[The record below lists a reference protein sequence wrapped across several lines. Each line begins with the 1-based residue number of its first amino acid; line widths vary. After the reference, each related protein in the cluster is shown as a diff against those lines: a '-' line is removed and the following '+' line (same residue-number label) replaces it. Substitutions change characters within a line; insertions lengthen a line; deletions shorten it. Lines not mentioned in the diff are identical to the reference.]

1 MGLPVE
7 VNNLM
12 MGSLNGY
19 TVGRSLRFR
28 SSATAYLNRTPASAG
43 NQQRWTWSAWVKRGT
58 ISTANRLFVAGG
70 TSGSPTGGCSWIFQ
84 ANDTFLFQSDISGT
98 MLFTSTA
105 VYRDPSAWYHLV
117 CTLDTTNATANNR
130 FIFYVNGVQVSGTY
144 TGTITQNANL
154 NVNSTVNHRI
164 AQHTNDQYFDGYIA
178 EMNFIDGQ
186 SLTPSSFGAY
196 DTNGVWQPKKYT
208 STYGT
213 NGFYLPFSNTT
224 STSTLVADSSGNGN
238 NWTPTNISLTAGTT
252 YDSMIDSPTVGPL
265 ASNYAVLNPLY
276 SAGGGTFSNGNLQ
289 VATGTSTAGR
299 AIATMGVSSG
309 KWYWEITPTS
319 IPANVV
325 SIGVVPRPTTNDSG
339 TVGNNASEYGY
350 LSDGQKFSGGSAGA
364 YGASY
369 VANDVIG
376 VALDLSAGTIVFY
389 KNGTSQGTAYSSI
402 PLTNI
407 YIPAVSD
414 SSSSNSGTFV
424 ANFGQRPFSYT
435 PPTGF
440 NALNTY
446 NLPAPSIANGAQYM
460 AATTYTGNG
469 GTQTITNG
477 GNNTIGTTFQPD
489 FIWMKSRNNTYGHN
503 LFDSVRGG
511 TKRLVSNLTDAE
523 LTVSGGVNSFNTD
536 GMTIQN
542 DATNANINASATTYI
557 GWQWKA
563 GGTGVTNTSGTI
575 TSTVSSNTTAGF
587 SIVTYTGSGALAT
600 VGHGLGVAP
609 NMIIWKNR
617 SAVQNW
623 VTYHSSLGATG
634 NVYLNLTNGYS
645 ADSTTQNNT
654 APTSSVFTVSTS
666 GAVNGST
673 NNLVA
678 YCFAAVSGYSAFGS
692 YTGNGSAD
700 GSFIYTG
707 FRPRWVLLKRTD
719 STSAWNLF
727 DTSLNPYNLSTQSLV
742 PNTSAAENTGT
753 TLVIDILSNGFK
765 MRNTD
770 AALNANGGTYIYA
783 AFAENPF
790 RQSRAR

>member
-12 MGSLNGY
+12 MGSLGGY
-19 TVGRSLRFR
+19 NINRSLRFR

-43 NQQRWTWSAWVKRGT
+43 NQQRWTWSGWVKRGALSY
-58 ISTANRLFVAGG
+58 IH
-70 TSGSPTGGCSWIFQ
+70 P
-84 ANDTFLFQSDISGT
+84 FLFSCHQDDNNRTVLGWYNSDQIGLYNIDAASVN
-98 MLFTSTA
+98 LNLVSTA
-105 VYRDPSAWYHLV
+105 VYRDPSAWYHV
-117 CTLDTTNATANNR
+117 VFSVDTTQATASNR
-130 FIFYVNGVQVSGTY
+130 AIIYVNGVQVTALSTATY
-144 TGTITQNANL
+144 PAQNTSL
-154 NVNSTVNHRI
+154 YMNSARQHRI
-164 AQHTNDQYFDGYIA
+164 GSSPESSPKYFDGYMA
-178 EMNFIDGQ
+178 EVNFIDGQ
-186 SLTPSSFGAY
+186 QLTPSSFGSY
-196 DTNGVWQPKKYT
+196 DINGVWQPKKYT
-208 STYGT
+208 GTYGT

-224 STSTLVADSSGNGN
+224 STTTLVQDSSGNGN
-238 NWTPTNISLTAGTT
+238 NWTPNNISLTAGTT
-252 YDSMIDSPTVGPL
+252 YDSMIDSPTVSNS
-265 ASNYAVLNPLY
+265 ASNYCVLNPLY

-325 SIGVVPRPTTNDSG
+325 SIGVVPRPTTNDAG

-435 PPTGF
+435 PPTDF

-469 GTQTITNG
+469 STQTITNG
-477 GNNTIGTTFQPD
+477 GNNTLGTTFQPD
-489 FIWMKSRNNTYGHN
+489 FVWVKDRSVARNNALY
-503 LFDSVRGG
+503 DSVRGA
-511 TKRLVSNLTDAE
+511 TKFLSSNLTNAESTAATE
-523 LTVSGGVNSFNTD
+523 LTSFDSNGFSVGSSSG
-536 GMTIQN
+536 
-542 DATNANINASATTYI
+542 ANGSGETYV

-563 GGTGVTNTSGTI
+563 GGTGVTNNSGTI
-575 TSTVSSNTTAGF
+575 TSTVSANPTAGF
-587 SIVTYTGSGALAT
+587 SVVTWTGTFAAAT

-609 NMIIWKNR
+609 SMIIVKTR
-617 SAVQNW
+617 TQAAVDW
-623 VTYHSSLGATG
+623 AVYHTSMGATNG
-634 NVYLNLTNGYS
+634 MYLNATN
-645 ADSTTQNNT
+645 AQFATSTWWNNT
-654 APTSSVFTVSTS
+654 SPTSSVFSVA
-666 GAVNGST
+666 GAAQTNG
-673 NNLVA
+673 NAQNMVA

-700 GSFIYTG
+700 GPFIYTG
-707 FRPRWVLLKRTD
+707 FRPRFFLWKRTD
-719 STSAWNLF
+719 TTGGWGII
-727 DTSLNPYNLSTQSLV
+727 DTSRDPYNIVGYDLA
-742 PNTSAAENTGT
+742 PDSANAEGSGYT
-753 TLVIDILSNGFK
+753 VDMLSNGFK
-765 MRNTD
+765 IRLT
-770 AALNANGGTYIYA
+770 ATRINASGGTYVWA
-783 AFAENPF
+783 AFCENPF
-790 RQSRAR
+790 KYSRAR